1 MPAGKGKQ
9 LKEIFQLSLVEEM
22 AGRVQANH
30 PELNVAGF
38 IAEIIADF
46 PSLELMAR
54 ARRIAMALRAHLPSS
69 FPDAVAILLES
80 TGEDDGSGGVEGD
93 DGFRHLPF

>member
-1 MPAGKGKQ
+1 M
-9 LKEIFQLSLVEEM
+9 
-22 AGRVQANH
+22 
-30 PELNVAGF
+30 AGF

-80 TGEDDGSGGVEGD
+80 TGEE
-93 DGFRHLPF
+93 FRGHNTKLPRVLYCVSDI